1 MPSTTAGGPA
11 APTFT
16 ELWHLYAAAVHRVCL
31 VVLGDPAAAE
41 AAARRA
47 LRVSQSAWA
56 TDHPEQ
62 SHVPMWLLGI
72 TCEVASEARR
82 RRRWSRHQARR
93 SSPLDAAL
101 VAAEALPEREL
112 LAAALRSA
120 AGLGYAEI
128 GCVLGTSPE
137 MARMACT
144 WALRRIRDE
153 TRTAA
158 GQQGRSP
165 TAC

>member
-1 MPSTTAGGPA
+1 MASTTAGGPA
-11 APTFT
+11 APSFT
-16 ELWHLYAAAVHRVCL
+16 ELWHLHAAAVHRVCL

-56 TDHPEQ
+56 TDHPEG

-82 RRRWSRHQARR
+82 RRRGSRHQART

-128 GCVLGTSPE
+128 GCVLGTSAE
-137 MARMACT
+137 TARMACS
-144 WALRRIRDE
+144 WALRRIRDHAGAV
-153 TRTAA
+153 AA
-158 GQQGRSP
+158 QQGLSP
-165 TAC
+165 TTC

>member
-1 MPSTTAGGPA
+1 MAPTTAGAPA
-11 APTFT
+11 TPTFT
-16 ELWHLYAAAVHRVCL
+16 ELWQLYAAAVHRVCL
-31 VVLGDPAAAE
+31 VVLGDAGAAE

-47 LRVSQSAWA
+47 LRVSQSAYA
-56 TDHPEQ
+56 TDHPEE

-82 RRRWSRHQARR
+82 RRRAARQHGGT

-101 VAAEALPEREL
+101 VAATALPEREL

-128 GCVLGTSPE
+128 GRVLGTSTE
-137 MARMACT
+137 TARMACG
-144 WALRRIRDE
+144 WALRRIRDDA
-153 TRTAA
+153 RTLSVR
-158 GQQGRSP
+158 QGRP
-165 TAC
+165 PAAC